1 MATDLSR
8 FDDSDDDENDFF
20 ARVRA
25 RELADDG
32 DGDGDGDAREPPS
45 SRTAAGDDGDDARD
59 ATRTRLSKLERAREK
74 KRRAKQAR
82 AKRRK
87 LEGTRAVVSED
98 DTAGP
103 SGDGDGDGERERVH
117 HGTFNVEG
125 IVMDGELVLVD
136 KKSKAVYSSTERL
149 PNGEHVRIGTW
160 DEATQSYEY
169 WKPAETTKDD
179 GASEG
184 KRMALNERGETIP
197 AIFKGDAKLA
207 EEFKAPKEVEHPF
220 ETDADDHCETSPEAH
235 ENVVNFLK
243 AACGRL
249 DKSPAELVIYDPYY
263 CAGGTRRNLAL
274 IGFTNVINRNED
286 FYKVIEENRI
296 PEHDVFLTNP
306 PYSADHI
313 EKCVAF
319 AAENLAAHGRPYM
332 LLLPSYVIHKEYYVP
347 ALLTGGSRGREK
359 AKELAMKR
367 EDDEEGSDDDENAAA
382 TDDDGND
389 GMKIHGGGK
398 SRAQILPFYVAP
410 KKRYYYWTPKALVKA
425 RAANKGE
432 NEESAKARRKRT
444 HVGALGERTSP
455 FLSFWYCC
463 FGEKQRDVLAW
474 HKKLPRSEVYGYV
487 LAQHPNDL
495 PLAVLDEWDPRR
507 IAAVEKAKADG
518 VELPQL
524 SSYAGFTGA
533 SKTGPAK
540 KKFYK

>member
-1 MATDLSR
+1 
-8 FDDSDDDENDFF
+8 
-20 ARVRA
+20 
-25 RELADDG
+25 
-32 DGDGDGDAREPPS
+32 
-45 SRTAAGDDGDDARD
+45 
-59 ATRTRLSKLERAREK
+59 
-74 KRRAKQAR
+74 
-82 AKRRK
+82 
-87 LEGTRAVVSED
+87 
-98 DTAGP
+98 
-103 SGDGDGDGERERVH
+103 
-117 HGTFNVEG
+117 
-125 IVMDGELVLVD
+125 MDGELVLVD

-160 DEATQSYEY
+160 DEATQSYDY

-332 LLLPSYVIHKEYYVP
+332 LLLPSYVIHKEYYIP

-367 EDDEEGSDDDENAAA
+367 EDDEEGSDDNENAAA

-410 KKRYYYWTPKALVKA
+410 KKRYYYWTPKA
-425 RAANKGE
+425 R
-432 NEESAKARRKRT
+432 AKATMANWVKTKRAPKL
-444 HVGALGERTSP
+444 GANARMSARSVKEHLRSCRFGIVVSARNSATFWRGTRSFHAPRCTGTSWRTSA
-455 FLSFWYCC
+455 
-463 FGEKQRDVLAW
+463 R
-474 HKKLPRSEVYGYV
+474 
-487 LAQHPNDL
+487 L
-495 PLAVLDEWDPRR
+495 PLAVLDEWDP
-507 IAAVEKAKADG
+507 VEESPPSRKRKPTA
-518 VELPQL
+518 
-524 SSYAGFTGA
+524 
-533 SKTGPAK
+533 
-540 KKFYK
+540 